1 MPRRFD
7 FVSPGI
13 QLTEVD
19 QSQLPVTT
27 TNEPGPL
34 IVGRALAGPAMK
46 PIRVKTLEDF
56 NEVFGIGIAGK
67 GGSDNDIWREG
78 NTLGPTYGIYAA
90 QAHLASNTTPVTFV
104 RLLGE
109 HNSEAN
115 SNAEY
120 AGWAIDNS
128 AAPNRAPTHNA
139 AAYGLFVF
147 GETSA
152 NKATGSL
159 AAIFYVT
166 GAALALYGNKAGTG
180 VATASAGTLIDSL
193 GGSVAK
199 FKMYLYNTENPAV
212 GETPAEEFTFNFTPG
227 TSNYIRDQFNTN
239 PQLLKANKNFGLTN
253 KSYFL
258 GETFEESVR
267 SVAGTDTT
275 AGKQTAILLA
285 LNSGSLDYGHQKK
298 QATAAK
304 TGWFINRKTAQNQ
317 TPDKLFRLVAIH
329 EGEWIQNNYKVN
341 IKDLVLGNSLV
352 PNSKFTVEICDK
364 NNNVVEQFSNLTL
377 DPGSENYISKVI
389 GDQYLAWDSTN
400 LKYNVR
406 GEYLNN
412 SNYVYVE
419 VTTKVAKQELNDRHA
434 LPVGCHGPLRP
445 KGFTLIQ
452 GSSGPNTH
460 NDDEDNKTQATA
472 TLTIDDSRKIQTGT
486 GMVVSAG
493 IDEANGGIHVSNNV
507 RTDLDADT
515 LTITFGAV
523 DAAIKGANGTSLAST
538 AIEIV
543 MKNEADVS
551 GETVGANQIMISCN
565 KNNNTA
571 NYDSVAH
578 VATAIA
584 AVINGDQNNAIL
596 TVDGAR
602 TFNQSVKFGSN
613 VSGLLATPTNGGD
626 PDSVFVATVVNTSG
640 VKLQLRGS
648 QGVDSGTN
656 AANFGA
662 YGGAWA
668 STTSHVK
675 IASSG
680 TLLANSTS
688 DQTTV
693 TAGDATDAT
702 TITVTIAGGSPV
714 TKTANVDFFVD
725 GNDNDAT
732 AITNTV
738 TDLAAALNAISG
750 IAAAGSSATTV
761 TLTHD
766 VAGTTGNTA
775 VLAFANGAS
784 GTFTNQGNANDA
796 SELFTGGLDNTDDFF
811 HAFVE
816 GNATIPLGGGD
827 ATTFAHLPTS
837 FVGSVK
843 FPSLRLTDVN
853 SNSNGKNYPPTALFG
868 VRHHRGTSTRR
879 DDSYI
884 DLVRSLP
891 SDASHT
897 LKHHYGEN
905 DSIPDAL
912 EYSYIFSLD
921 DIFQDTNNT
930 STYYYKSGSYDEVSA
945 GDQSYSQKNGLGG
958 TNGLFTKKI
967 RQFQV
972 PLFGGF
978 DGLDITEV
986 EPFSNTN
993 LTDKTRVN
1001 SYAYNSVFKALETI
1015 SDPEVVTYDL
1025 ISLPGVTNTD
1035 VTDEVLSLVS
1045 DRQDA
1050 LAIIDIPS
1058 GYQPGYE
1065 NNGSS
1070 VAGSIDG
1077 TINNLE
1083 GRVINNSYAAT
1094 YYPWVRLRDRVG
1106 GQNDVL
1112 YVPPS
1117 VAAIG
1122 ALGKSQG
1129 LSELWF
1135 APAGFN
1141 RGGINELGGPKGP
1154 IITGTWEHLTKDD
1167 RDKLYAANINPIAR
1181 FPSLDQIVIFGQ
1193 KTLQQTPS
1201 ALDRI
1206 NVRRLMIHLKYRIGL
1221 IANTILFDQN
1231 VRTTWNRFKFQASA
1245 VLNDIQGRLGIVEYK
1260 LELDEKT
1267 TTADLVDRNIM
1278 YAKIFIK
1285 PARSIEFIAVDFV
1298 ITRSGVEF

>member
-13 QLTEVD
+13 QLTEID
-19 QSQLPVTT
+19 QSELPVTT

-46 PIRVKTLEDF
+46 PIRVNTLEDF

-115 SNAEY
+115 ENSEY
-120 AGWAIDNS
+120 AGWAIDNN
-128 AAPNRAPTHNA
+128 AAPNTNPTQNA

-147 GETSA
+147 PEASA
-152 NKATGSL
+152 NVATGSL
-159 AAIFYVT
+159 AAVFYVT
-166 GAALALYGNKAGTG
+166 GAALALSGNKAGTSD
-180 VATASAGTLIDSL
+180 VTASAGTLIDSI

-199 FKMYLYNTENPAV
+199 FKMCLFNTANPAASDKA
-212 GETPAEEFTFNFTPG
+212 AEEFTFNFTPG

-239 PQLLKANKNFGLTN
+239 PQLIKANKNFGLTN

-258 GETFEESVR
+258 GETYEESVR

-304 TGWFINRKTAQNQ
+304 TGWFINRKTAQNT
-317 TPDKLFRLVAIH
+317 TPEKLFRLVAIH
-329 EGEWIQNNYKVN
+329 EGEWIQNNYKIN
-341 IKDLVLGNSLV
+341 IKDLVLGNELV
-352 PNSKFTVEICDK
+352 PNSRFTIEICDK

-389 GDQYLAWDSTN
+389 GDQYLAWDATN

-419 VTTKVAKQELNDRHA
+419 VATKVAKQELKDRHA

-445 KGFTLIQ
+445 KGFSLLH
-452 GSSGPNTH
+452 GSVGVNQLGDAVNTGTFS
-460 NDDEDNKTQATA
+460 NA
-472 TLTIDDSRKIQTGT
+472 TLTLSSSTTITTGTTITITDHENRAYKIDLDSSINLADSSGSFDANNLAKVGIGDQANTNSGSIASQIQT
-486 GMVVSAG
+486 
-493 IDEANGGIHVSNNV
+493 I
-507 RTDLDADT
+507 LQ
-515 LTITFGAV
+515 
-523 DAAIKGANGTSLAST
+523 AA
-538 AIEIV
+538 
-543 MKNEADVS
+543 
-551 GETVGANQIMISCN
+551 
-565 KNNNTA
+565 
-571 NYDSVAH
+571 
-578 VATAIA
+578 
-584 AVINGDQNNAIL
+584 
-596 TVDGAR
+596 
-602 TFNQSVKFGSN
+602 
-613 VSGLLATPTNGGD
+613 PTNGVGFRMSKIEDTGLDGLGVVLGVSGTVAGSHTFTIGEAGD
-626 PDSVFVATVVNTSG
+626 TAEFVAV
-640 VKLQLRGS
+640 
-648 QGVDSGTN
+648 
-656 AANFGA
+656 
-662 YGGAWA
+662 
-668 STTSHVK
+668 
-675 IASSG
+675 SS
-680 TLLANSTS
+680 
-688 DQTTV
+688 
-693 TAGDATDAT
+693 
-702 TITVTIAGGSPV
+702 
-714 TKTANVDFFVD
+714 
-725 GNDNDAT
+725 
-732 AITNTV
+732 V
-738 TDLAAALNAISG
+738 TD
-750 IAAAGSSATTV
+750 
-761 TLTHD
+761 
-766 VAGTTGNTA
+766 GT
-775 VLAFANGAS
+775 
-784 GTFTNQGNANDA
+784 D
-796 SELFTGGLDNTDDFF
+796 TDDFA

-816 GNATIPLGGGD
+816 GNATIPLAGGNSGL
-827 ATTFAHLPTS
+827 FAHLPANFS
-837 FVGSVK
+837 GSVI
-843 FPSLRLTDVN
+843 FPSLRLTEQN
-853 SNSNGKNYPPTALFG
+853 SNSNGKNYPPTSLFG
-868 VRHHRGTSTRR
+868 VRHHRGASTRR

-891 SDASHT
+891 SDASYT

-905 DSIPDAL
+905 DSIPDSL

-921 DIFQDTNNT
+921 DIFQDTSNT
-930 STYYYKSGSYDEVSA
+930 STYYYKSGSYDAESV
-945 GDQSYSQKNGLGG
+945 GDQSYSQKNGLSG
-958 TNGLFTKKI
+958 TNGLFSKKI

-978 DGLDITEV
+978 DGLDVTEV

-993 LTDKTRVN
+993 LTDKTRIN
-1001 SYAYNSVFKALETI
+1001 SYAYNSIFKALETI
-1015 SDPEVVTYDL
+1015 ADPEVITYDL

-1050 LAIIDIPS
+1050 LAIIDIPN

-1065 NNGSS
+1065 NSGTE
-1070 VAGSIDG
+1070 VAGTIDG

-1094 YYPWVRLRDRVG
+1094 YYPWVRMRDRVG

-1167 RDKLYAANINPIAR
+1167 RDKLYNANINPIAR

-1231 VRTTWNRFKFQASA
+1231 VQLTWNRFKYQASG
-1245 VLNDIQGRLGIVEYK
+1245 VLSDIQSRLGIVEYK

-1267 TTADLVDRNIM
+1267 TTADLVDRNIL

>member
-13 QLTEVD
+13 QLTEID
-19 QSQLPVTT
+19 QSELPVTT
-27 TNEPGPL
+27 TNDPGPL

-46 PIRVKTLEDF
+46 PIRVSTLEDF
-56 NEVFGIGIAGK
+56 NEVFGIGISGK
-67 GGSDNDIWREG
+67 GGSDNDIWRSG
-78 NTLGPTYGIYAA
+78 NSLGPTYGIYAA

-109 HNSEAN
+109 HNQEA
-115 SNAEY
+115 STNAEY
-120 AGWAIDNS
+120 AGWAIDNN
-128 AAPNRAPTHNA
+128 AAPSTTVTANA

-147 GETSA
+147 PEATA
-152 NKATGSL
+152 NVATGSL

-166 GAALALYGNKAGTG
+166 GAVLALSGNKAGTNDT
-180 VATASAGTLIDSL
+180 TASVGTMIDSL

-199 FKMYLYNTENPAV
+199 FKISLFNTDNPAV
-212 GETPAEEFTFNFTPG
+212 GDAAAEEFTFNFTPG

-239 PQLLKANKNFGLTN
+239 PQLIKANKNFGLTN

-258 GETFEESVR
+258 GETYEESVR

-298 QATAAK
+298 KATAAK
-304 TGWFINRKTAQNQ
+304 TGWFINRKTAINQ
-317 TPDKLFRLVAIH
+317 TPEKLFRLVAIH
-329 EGEWIQNNYKVN
+329 EGEWIQNNYKIN
-341 IKDLVLGNSLV
+341 IKDLVLGNELV
-352 PNSKFTVEICDK
+352 PNSRFTVEVCDNK
-364 NNNVVEQFSNLTL
+364 GNIVEQFSNLTL

-389 GDQYLAWDSTN
+389 GDQYLAWDETN

-412 SNYVYVE
+412 SSYVYVE
-419 VTTKVAKQELNDRHA
+419 VATKVAKQELNDRHA

-445 KGFTLIQ
+445 KGFSLVH
-452 GSSGPNTH
+452 GSVGVNSYGDVIN
-460 NDDEDNKTQATA
+460 
-472 TLTIDDSRKIQTGT
+472 TGT
-486 GMVVSAG
+486 FS
-493 IDEANGGIHVSNNV
+493 NGAITLFDASTITDGTTITITDHES
-507 RTDLDADT
+507 RAYKIDLD
-515 LTITFGAV
+515 
-523 DAAIKGANGTSLAST
+523 
-538 AIEIV
+538 
-543 MKNEADVS
+543 
-551 GETVGANQIMISCN
+551 
-565 KNNNTA
+565 
-571 NYDSVAH
+571 DSVA
-578 VATAIA
+578 
-584 AVINGDQNNAIL
+584 L
-596 TVDGAR
+596 
-602 TFNQSVKFGSN
+602 GS
-613 VSGLLATPTNGGD
+613 
-626 PDSVFVATVVNTSG
+626 
-640 VKLQLRGS
+640 
-648 QGVDSGTN
+648 
-656 AANFGA
+656 
-662 YGGAWA
+662 
-668 STTSHVK
+668 
-675 IASSG
+675 SSG
-680 TLLANSTS
+680 SFDSNNLAKIGIS
-688 DQTTV
+688 DQTYEASASIASQIATILQAAPSNGSGFRNSNVVYNGEDGTGAIVGVSASVAGSNTFTLQEAGDTAGFVALGSV
-693 TAGDATDAT
+693 TAGED
-702 TITVTIAGGSPV
+702 
-714 TKTANVDFFVD
+714 
-725 GNDNDAT
+725 
-732 AITNTV
+732 
-738 TDLAAALNAISG
+738 
-750 IAAAGSSATTV
+750 
-761 TLTHD
+761 
-766 VAGTTGNTA
+766 
-775 VLAFANGAS
+775 
-784 GTFTNQGNANDA
+784 
-796 SELFTGGLDNTDDFF
+796 TDDFA

-816 GNATIPLGGGD
+816 GNATIPLAGGD
-827 ATTFAHLPTS
+827 STVFAHLPANFS
-837 FVGSVK
+837 GSVR
-843 FPSLRLTDVN
+843 FPSLRLTELN
-853 SNSNGKNYPPTALFG
+853 SNSNGKNYPPTTLFG
-868 VRHHRGTSTRR
+868 VRHHRGTATRR

-891 SDASHT
+891 SDASFT

-905 DSIPDAL
+905 ESLPDAL
-912 EYSYIFSLD
+912 EFSYIFSLD
-921 DIFQDTNNT
+921 DIKSGSTNQ
-930 STYYYKSGSYDEVSA
+930 STYYYQSGAYDSSESI
-945 GDQSYSQKNGLGG
+945 SQQNGLGG
-958 TNGLFTKKI
+958 TSGLFSKKI

-1001 SYAYNSVFKALETI
+1001 SYAYNSIFKALETV

-1025 ISLPGVTNTD
+1025 ITLPGITNTD
-1035 VTDEVLSLVS
+1035 VTDEVLNLVG

-1050 LAIIDIPS
+1050 LAIIDIPN

-1065 NNGSS
+1065 NSGTP
-1070 VAGSIDG
+1070 VAGTIDG
-1077 TINNLE
+1077 SINNLE

-1117 VAAIG
+1117 VAAVG
-1122 ALGKSQG
+1122 ALAKSQG

-1231 VRTTWNRFKFQASA
+1231 VQLTWNRFKYQASG
-1245 VLNDIQGRLGIVEYK
+1245 VLSDIQSRLGIVEYR

-1267 TTADLVDRNIM
+1267 TTADLVDRNIL